1 MSSGCVLSRVSR
13 WVGGSVES
21 IVELFRNRPVKMK
34 SQKGQPAIMAV
45 ITIQGLRT
53 QFNELIIHEH
63 LDLTIEAGE
72 VMALVGGSGSGKT
85 TLLRA
90 IIMLLRP
97 AAGSIQVL
105 GQEVVGI
112 SEAEAFLLRRRFGM
126 MFQQGA
132 LFGGLTVKE
141 NVAVPLRE
149 HTRLSARDIDE
160 LAELKIAL
168 ADLPAHATHKYPS
181 ELSGGMLKRAAL
193 ARALALDPELL
204 FLDEPTA
211 GLDPVAAAAL
221 DDLVVQ
227 LKESLG
233 LSVVMITHDLD
244 SLWRSSD
251 RVAFLGE
258 RRVLACLPM
267 AQLVTHE
274 HPLIR
279 DYFQGPRA
287 RAAQQ
292 AWNPKSVTP

>member
-1 MSSGCVLSRVSR
+1 MTT
-13 WVGGSVES
+13 E
-21 IVELFRNRPVKMK
+21 
-34 SQKGQPAIMAV
+34 AV
-45 ITIQGLRT
+45 IDIRGVRN
-53 QFNELIIHEH
+53 QFGSLVIHDR
-63 LDLTIEAGE
+63 LDLAINPGE
-72 VMALVGGSGSGKT
+72 VVALVGGSGSGKT

-97 AAGSIQVL
+97 VAGSIRLL

-132 LFGGLTVKE
+132 LFGGLTVKQ

-149 HTRLSARDIDE
+149 HTRLGAGEIDE

-168 ADLPAHATHKYPS
+168 AGLPAHAIDKYPS
-181 ELSGGMLKRAAL
+181 ELSGGMLKRAAV

-221 DDLVVQ
+221 DDLVIQ

-233 LSVVMITHDLD
+233 LTVVMITHDLD
-244 SLWRSSD
+244 SLWRTSD
-251 RVAFLGE
+251 RVAFLGD

-267 AQLVTHE
+267 AQLVEHE

-292 AWNPKSVTP
+292 SWNPKSATP